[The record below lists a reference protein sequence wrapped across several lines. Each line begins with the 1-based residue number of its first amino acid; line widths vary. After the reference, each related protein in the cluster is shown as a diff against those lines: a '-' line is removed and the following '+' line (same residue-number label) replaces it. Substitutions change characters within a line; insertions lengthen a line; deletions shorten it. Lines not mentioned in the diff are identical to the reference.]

1 MTVITPIKNFR
12 GNPFLTVWALLL
24 PGMLLPESAQPQPQ
38 ATPVGVD
45 EVRSE
50 PMSQTIPILG
60 RFVAPQSGVIAARSP
75 GPVARIRVSV
85 GDHVKQGDILAELDQ
100 DRLRANLELEQARL
114 QALDARRKAAEAK
127 ENYALQELRRLEK
140 LRKTPAFSQYD
151 YDSRA
156 QELEIARSSR
166 EEAQAEISR
175 GKVAKDLVEIELRDS
190 QIRAPFPGVVTLR
203 HTSEGAWLRVG
214 DPVVTLVNDIE
225 LEIEADVPAGRLQ
238 GLQPGMRIE
247 ARLGSRDHARF
258 EAEVRAVIP
267 DEDPA
272 ARTRPV
278 RLIPVLQGFAEQLA
292 VNQAV
297 MVYLPAGTAGEEIVS
312 VAKDAVIR
320 RGEQA
325 LVYLVKDGTAQPRP
339 IQLGEAVGNRFQVL
353 DGLNPGDVVVIR
365 GNERLRPGQ
374 SVSYPGQPPQA
385 AQTTEKPG

>member
-1 MTVITPIKNFR
+1 
-12 GNPFLTVWALLL
+12 
-24 PGMLLPESAQPQPQ
+24 
-38 ATPVGVD
+38 
-45 EVRSE
+45 
-50 PMSQTIPILG
+50 MSQTIPILG

-127 ENYALQELRRLEK
+127 QNYELQELRRLEK